1 MKRSKEAI
9 ITKVL
14 EVCIY
19 GASKTAV
26 VYQANLNFHTV
37 IIYIDMLLERQML
50 EKIDS
55 RPIT

>member
-26 VYQANLNFHTV
+26 VYQANPNFHTV
-37 IIYIDMLLERQML
+37 IIYRYAFRKTDVGENR
-50 EKIDS
+50 
-55 RPIT
+55 